1 MKIINSLKFFFKT
14 KEISLIDNK
23 KSYDLSVPLINHSN
37 EIGLDTEFIWKN
49 TYFPVLSLIQV
60 STEDKIFIF
69 DCMNLDNLDS
79 LNDIFNNQKIKKIF
93 HSMRGD
99 LTVLYNSLDSDF
111 NNLFDTQI
119 AEGIISNS
127 ENQISY
133 KNLVKKYYYKELPK
147 TETNSN
153 WQNRPLSID
162 QINYASDDVTYLID
176 IMKNQKKIIDS
187 KSLKS
192 ELDLACLKEKKIS
205 EESFVN
211 SRLNRLIKKNRNISN
226 LEKKIFIWRENEAK
240 RRNVPPNNVFRD
252 KELKRLKNNIES
264 KNFNEFKWIIGNEE
278 SRNNFLLNFR

>member
-264 KNFNEFKWIIGNEE
+264 KNFNEFNWIIENEE

>member
-23 KSYDLSVPLINHSN
+23 KSYNLSVPFINQSN

-60 STEDKIFIF
+60 STVDKIFIF

-79 LNDIFNNQKIKKIF
+79 LNDIFNNPKIKKIF

-133 KNLVKKYYYKELPK
+133 KNLVKNYFYKELPK

-162 QINYASDDVTYLID
+162 QINYASDDVTFLID

-192 ELDLACLKEKKIS
+192 EFDLACLKEKKIS

-211 SRLNRLIKKNRNISN
+211 SRLNRLVKKNRNISN

-264 KNFNEFKWIIGNEE
+264 KNFNEFKWIIENEE
-278 SRNNFLLNFR
+278 SRSNFLLNFR